1 VLLTLRGVG
10 TLARCCALNSADGG
24 GPNVLCSFC
33 SPDLDG
39 ADDDGVGGGVGDNSI
54 GACRCVAFAAGAT
67 GAGATGAAATGAD
80 ADGGAADAI
89 GAGAAGDSIGA
100 DATGADATGAD
111 VGVGASADV
120 ITAATGVDV
129 GASADVMTAATG
141 DEILLFVSVLGFEP
155 LALVKLESVEAEI
168 TAAIEALTL
177 SVSVSYEFDVLF
189 LLLVTIFINLLNNIF
204 TTLPIGKST
213 FGFILAKAGIG
224 HGGKGA

>member
-89 GAGAAGDSIGA
+89 GAA
-100 DATGADATGAD
+100 ATGAGATG
-111 VGVGASADV
+111 ADV
-120 ITAATGVDV
+120 ITAATGADGVDV